1 MSRDINFTRTPQAR
15 EHIQAHKASQDVA
28 TLMLGR
34 LRRWPIGADD
44 IELEHIH
51 RCEQFKS
58 LGSSTILLP
67 YSLIFP
73 ELQGAAPYRSTAE
86 DARIPLLRNCHSFQW
101 SADIQRVVNQE
112 TFVHMQH
119 RPLGRG

>member
-1 MSRDINFTRTPQAR
+1 MSKLSRVTDESRHQLHSDSSGEG

-28 TLMLGR
+28 TLMLR
-34 LRRWPIGADD
+34 KLRRWPIGADD

-51 RCEQFKS
+51 RCERFKS
-58 LGSSTILLP
+58 LGSSTTLLP

-101 SADIQRVVNQE
+101 SADI
-112 TFVHMQH
+112 
-119 RPLGRG
+119 